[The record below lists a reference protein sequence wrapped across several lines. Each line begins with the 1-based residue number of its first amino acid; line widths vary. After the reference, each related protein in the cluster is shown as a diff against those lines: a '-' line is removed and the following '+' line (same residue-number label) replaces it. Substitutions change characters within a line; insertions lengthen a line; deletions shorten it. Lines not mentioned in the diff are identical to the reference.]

1 MPGFIGEI
9 CQLFCCPPR
18 PSYIVAKLAFLPP
31 PPTYTIVS
39 CVSDS
44 RCKIEFKPEAGWHM
58 PEDVASKLTVFYT
71 MTKRR
76 SRIACM
82 HIPGSSFTSF
92 GSPTHNGQCNFPTLR
107 GVSPIRLSS
116 KTSQTIS
123 ASCPTLSDEC
133 AFAGLQPPPSLSD
146 VTFKPRYTVLFSH
159 GNAVDI
165 GQMAGFLQSLAYRF
179 SVDIVC
185 YDYSGYGVSTGLR
198 LEENL
203 YADAEAVLHEIRER
217 YAVPLERIVLYG
229 QSIGTAPTVYL
240 ATKHKVAGVILH
252 SPFMSG
258 LRVVCPGTTRRF
270 CFDPFTNIDK
280 VSQILSPTL
289 IIHGTDDEIIGIHHG
304 RELFSRLA
312 HPLEPAWIDGAG
324 HNDIEL
330 FSEYAARLDRF
341 FNEDLAASGG
351 RGDSGDECL
360 VSTTQLGLCSR
371 RSPKHFSLKRS
382 AFTRSKTAHIPN
394 NACNRSPT
402 LQRSDSVSTIGTPDN
417 SESQLSSDSV
427 ESTRI
432 TTDCDPESTRYHA
445 VRSNTMV
452 ACVSDNHKIGSADS
466 HTMRRV
472 WTMRKESTTSLSEA
486 RLKVLHKPLEL
497 KRADE
502 PDHEVVPDDVIP
514 RFQLLDALTRTDAY
528 SETLD
533 TTGVETESCT
543 QVGE

>member
-1 MPGFIGEI
+1 
-9 CQLFCCPPR
+9 
-18 PSYIVAKLAFLPP
+18 
-31 PPTYTIVS
+31 
-39 CVSDS
+39 
-44 RCKIEFKPEAGWHM
+44 
-58 PEDVASKLTVFYT
+58 

-82 HIPGSSFTSF
+82 HIPGSNSASF
-92 GSPTHNGQCNFPTLR
+92 GSPNHNAQPNFPTLR
-107 GVSPIRLSS
+107 GVSPVRLSS
-116 KTSQTIS
+116 KTLQAIS
-123 ASCPTLSDEC
+123 VSCPTLNDEC
-133 AFAGLQPPPSLSD
+133 TTTGLNPLPSMGNA
-146 VTFKPRYTVLFSH
+146 TFKPRYTVLFSH

-179 SVDIVC
+179 GVDIVC

-203 YADAEAVLHEIRER
+203 YADAEAVLHEVRER
-217 YAVPLERIVLYG
+217 YEVPLERIVLYG

-240 ATKHKVAGVILH
+240 ATKYKVAGVVLH

-304 RELFSRLA
+304 RELFSRLT

-351 RGDSGDECL
+351 YGDSGDECF
-360 VSTTQLGLCSR
+360 VSTTTVELCPR

-382 AFTRSKTAHIPN
+382 EFTRNKTSNVPDTI
-394 NACNRSPT
+394 CNRSPT
-402 LQRSDSVSTIGTPDN
+402 LQHSDSSSTLGTPDN
-417 SESQLSSDSV
+417 SESQLSSNSV
-427 ESTRI
+427 EDARI
-432 TTDCDPESTRYHA
+432 TTKCDPEPARYHA
-445 VRSNTMV
+445 VRSNTIV
-452 ACVSDNHKIGSADS
+452 ACVYDKHAIGSTDT
-466 HTMRRV
+466 HIKRRV
-472 WTMRKESTTSLSEA
+472 WTMRKESTVNLSEA
-486 RLKVLHKPLEL
+486 RLKVVHNSLEL
-497 KRADE
+497 GNTNE
-502 PDHEVVPDDVIP
+502 PKHAMHSVHEVVPGDVIP
-514 RFQLLDALTRTDAY
+514 RFLPLEALAHTDIC

-533 TTGVETESCT
+533 TTGEETESCA
-543 QVGE
+543 QVRSVVYPSGSVAFSISYVVTGFLTGSSRFFDSLVSFLPIAMC